1 MVDLQR
7 VQQRAPELN
16 IEALRTFGLAIVY
29 DKAEGRPGAAA
40 IRQIINVIA
49 AVHPDGDKLFQV
61 GLTEEANDALT
72 PDSGMTFMV
81 DIPRVRLIPSSSE
94 TLALELGQEP
104 GAILDL
110 RPAPAGPAAEGAA

>member
-1 MVDLQR
+1 MIDLQR
-7 VQQRAPELN
+7 VQERAPALD
-16 IEALRTFGLAIVY
+16 IEALRTYGLAIIY

-40 IRQIINVIA
+40 IRQIINIIA
-49 AVHPDGDKLFQV
+49 AVHPHSEKLFQV

-72 PDSGMTFMV
+72 QDSGLTFMV

-94 TLALELGQEP
+94 TLDLELDAEP

-110 RPAPAGPAAEGAA
+110 RPVPDHPSI